1 MTTREPLRDVVARS
15 LGIGEVPAHRIPFEG
30 ARYYPTATPE
40 EAIITVSEHVDRL
53 YVAAE
58 KLAAAA
64 QLIIDELKVG
74 KPDDAPSAKQ
84 SGETAR

>member
-15 LGIGEVPAHRIPFEG
+15 LAIPG
-30 ARYYPTATPE
+30 HDKPVL
-40 EAIITVSEHVDRL
+40 AITTHDTMLVLIAEHVDRL
-53 YVAAE
+53 YVAVE
-58 KLAAAA
+58 KLTAAV

>member
-1 MTTREPLRDVVARS
+1 MIIREPLRDVVARS
-15 LGIGEVPAHRIPFEG
+15 LDLDPAGGHHFDLYKRDGILLIA
-30 ARYYPTATPE
+30 
-40 EAIITVSEHVDRL
+40 EHVDRL
-53 YVAAE
+53 YAAVE
-58 KLAAAA
+58 KLTAAV